1 MEKISTPRN
10 IIIDKIN
17 TLKQTVETFKGL
29 TTDTNNSNINNRIQI
44 NDYCEK
50 ISTASHNEPINSNTA
65 LLNVPIN
72 SPFRSSVSS
81 SSSASSS
88 TSNEPYTIGNH
99 MIINLVPKSPPLAS
113 VSRPSPLS
121 NKTPPT
127 SPLLKYNSSTVSSP
141 PLLNNIKQLTD
152 RISGRTSLL
161 RRHLS
166 DNNQETSYDT
176 SSSQPI
182 IGAQI
187 YNRTDKNKNDNND
200 RDDLRSRALI
210 RQSTDTTC
218 TFPIRRTIRRQLS
231 VETVEIPGLNGVKV
245 VRYLHDNLGRL
256 QPDLYKQIPNTDP
269 SYGYGKIYFSLFYNQ
284 TLSALIVNIDKIE
297 NLPGRD
303 SNRSQP
309 CDAYVKLNLL
319 PDRRKKYQTKVQK
332 RNLNPS
338 FQETFQFSITR
349 DELYKRTLLL
359 AIYDFGRITKR
370 SLIGTVKVDELQ
382 SVKDLMIN
390 DVSYQKSIVPGT
402 E

>member
-269 SYGYGKIYFSLFYNQ
+269 SY
-284 TLSALIVNIDKIE
+284 
-297 NLPGRD
+297 
-303 SNRSQP
+303 
-309 CDAYVKLNLL
+309 
-319 PDRRKKYQTKVQK
+319 VQK

-402 E
+402 EKTNLYRIDPIE